1 MVNDKLQNLQSLS
14 FNINFI
20 GFLFIV
26 VAFTIGKL
34 YISVVLSIIFLLI
47 AATLFGIAYGI
58 GYVCRNM
65 REDTDN
71 GQ

>member
-34 YISVVLSIIFLLI
+34 YILI
-47 AATLFGIAYGI
+47 NSYNTFWYCLWNWLCMQENER
-58 GYVCRNM
+58 GY
-65 REDTDN
+65 
-71 GQ
+71 

>member
-47 AATLFGIAYGI
+47 ATTLFGIAYGI
-58 GYVCRNM
+58 GYVCRKM